1 VKVTAAQYGEICDA
15 VERTY
20 QGWPLADDSGLLHT
34 SREARAAATRIIEI
48 LGLEPEEP
56 R

>member
-1 VKVTAAQYGEICDA
+1 VKVTAEQYGEVCDV

-20 QGWPLADDSGLLHT
+20 QGWPLADDSGMLHT
-34 SREARAAATRIIEI
+34 SREARAATTRIIEI
-48 LGLEPEEP
+48 LGLESEDP